1 MPEGHDPWGHQ
12 ALNQQISREL
22 RCAAAASKARQQDMQ
37 LPVDPAAAYIVSN
50 PVTHQDTLIRMPVS
64 RQGGSRGSLGAHVPG
79 DSGVP
84 PRPAKPASTTSS
96 ITGSRVARAPG
107 SRRTPSV
114 AGSERSV
121 RTSASS
127 VVPPTTVSGGS
138 TMRRYTP
145 QQEALEARIATL
157 EGTLAQERDGRL
169 QVQAEL
175 ARLQQLLEKRL
186 ASDN

>member
-79 DSGVP
+79 
-84 PRPAKPASTTSS
+84 
-96 ITGSRVARAPG
+96 VARAPA